1 MHFELDGID
10 EENLELLREFAQL
23 LKRIREATA
32 E

>member
-1 MHFELDGID
+1 MHFEPDGID
-10 EENLELLREFAQL
+10 EENLELLQEFPQL